1 MSIYTIIGLGCTFI
15 IFGIVSILKNFESEP
30 EDDYVDI
37 EVVKS
42 SKRRRVRNR

>member
-1 MSIYTIIGLGCTFI
+1 MSIYTIIGLVCTFI

-37 EVVKS
+37 DVKP